1 MGCVES
7 KKPIV
12 PVYVKTNTNTFCQSN
27 INNGTNNS
35 AILKQNNEPFVLGN
49 VSTKNL
55 NTKPSL
61 PVKLTEISG
70 KIKIKNIISKN
81 ENKAEENYK
90 VISKVGKGSFGSV
103 YKVVDNQT
111 GIIRAM
117 KVIKKETIAYQ
128 DDEKVFLKEI
138 EILTKL
144 EHPNIIK
151 IIEYFA
157 DEINFYVITEFVSG
171 GELYES
177 ITKFH
182 HFNEVKA
189 AYIMKQILCALNYL
203 HSFGIVHRDI
213 KPENMLVEPNSSNE
227 NINIKLIDFGT
238 CNYIKDNKNLTLK
251 VGSPYYIAPEVLN
264 KNYNKKCDIWSA
276 GVILYILLLG
286 YPPFKGKSAQELFSR
301 INKGTYR
308 KEGKEWDNISDNAK
322 DLILKMLEYDPQK
335 RLSAQECLEHP
346 WIVSLL
352 GDNSNLTST
361 QMDLLPN
368 VLENIYNF
376 NAKEKLQQA
385 TIAYIVHSLYSS
397 QEIGAL
403 KKVFQALDVNGDG
416 MLTYR
421 ELKEGFEKY
430 FGKSISEM
438 KINKIIEEI
447 DSNSDGIISYE
458 EFLRVSVNQKTI
470 LDEKNLRLAFDR
482 FDLNKDGKL
491 SKEELRVVL
500 GTSEFDYI
508 NTLLRLIDE
517 NKDGFLSFEEFKRL
531 MKGVILPN
539 RNDTHFCFEK
549 KLSSSEISEE
559 DNK

>member
-12 PVYVKTNTNTFCQSN
+12 PVYVKNNTNTFCQSN
-27 INNGTNNS
+27 INNGTDNS

-171 GELYES
+171 GELYET

-189 AYIMKQILCALNYL
+189 AYKMKQILCALN
-203 HSFGIVHRDI
+203 
-213 KPENMLVEPNSSNE
+213 
-227 NINIKLIDFGT
+227 
-238 CNYIKDNKNLTLK
+238 
-251 VGSPYYIAPEVLN
+251 
-264 KNYNKKCDIWSA
+264 
-276 GVILYILLLG
+276 
-286 YPPFKGKSAQELFSR
+286 
-301 INKGTYR
+301 
-308 KEGKEWDNISDNAK
+308 
-322 DLILKMLEYDPQK
+322 
-335 RLSAQECLEHP
+335 
-346 WIVSLL
+346 
-352 GDNSNLTST
+352 
-361 QMDLLPN
+361 
-368 VLENIYNF
+368 
-376 NAKEKLQQA
+376 
-385 TIAYIVHSLYSS
+385 
-397 QEIGAL
+397 
-403 KKVFQALDVNGDG
+403 
-416 MLTYR
+416 
-421 ELKEGFEKY
+421 
-430 FGKSISEM
+430 
-438 KINKIIEEI
+438 
-447 DSNSDGIISYE
+447 
-458 EFLRVSVNQKTI
+458 
-470 LDEKNLRLAFDR
+470 
-482 FDLNKDGKL
+482 
-491 SKEELRVVL
+491 
-500 GTSEFDYI
+500 
-508 NTLLRLIDE
+508 
-517 NKDGFLSFEEFKRL
+517 
-531 MKGVILPN
+531 
-539 RNDTHFCFEK
+539 
-549 KLSSSEISEE
+549 
-559 DNK
+559 